1 VASVANSDGVLEGL
15 CRMLRKPTKEETKPP
30 PTAAELAALEEER
43 VRAAE
48 LAEFERLEREAAA
61 EEPGAGAEAEVK
73 PEAADAEAKSDEPTG
88 DATETGAGAADDAD
102 KDEEDDDDDDDED
115 GGGRDE
121 TPAGDGGGGG
131 EPKKKAKKKKAAGKK
146 KKGGGKKKGPTPGLL
161 DGYVAAVAL
170 IRRMCFDDVRI
181 QRRLHTLGAHLHLA
195 KLRGHE
201 DARVRVSA
209 DAALRAMGGEPL
221 AAAEM
226 AATEGAPAWHTR
238 LNLPGVSLEELDEMD
253 ASARMKLEA
262 MMPGVRID

>member
-1 VASVANSDGVLEGL
+1 
-15 CRMLRKPTKEETKPP
+15 M
-30 PTAAELAALEEER
+30 
-43 VRAAE
+43 
-48 LAEFERLEREAAA
+48 
-61 EEPGAGAEAEVK
+61 
-73 PEAADAEAKSDEPTG
+73 
-88 DATETGAGAADDAD
+88 
-102 KDEEDDDDDDDED
+102 
-115 GGGRDE
+115 
-121 TPAGDGGGGG
+121 
-131 EPKKKAKKKKAAGKK
+131 
-146 KKGGGKKKGPTPGLL
+146 L

-195 KLRGHE
+195 KLRGHD

>member
-1 VASVANSDGVLEGL
+1 MRTGTLKSPSLSNPSFLTRYCAVTGYLAHLSRCAVAS
-15 CRMLRKPTKEETKPP
+15 
-30 PTAAELAALEEER
+30 
-43 VRAAE
+43 
-48 LAEFERLEREAAA
+48 
-61 EEPGAGAEAEVK
+61 
-73 PEAADAEAKSDEPTG
+73 
-88 DATETGAGAADDAD
+88 
-102 KDEEDDDDDDDED
+102 
-115 GGGRDE
+115 
-121 TPAGDGGGGG
+121 
-131 EPKKKAKKKKAAGKK
+131 
-146 KKGGGKKKGPTPGLL
+146 
-161 DGYVAAVAL
+161 
-170 IRRMCFDDVRI
+170 RMCFDDVRI